1 MPVIEAAVTGQPA
14 ILTPADVA
22 DIEDLLEAFAAKGSP
37 KLKSTI
43 QKIESDFHQEKF
55 ATYFGTDAEDSY

>member
-1 MPVIEAAVTGQPA
+1 MIEAAVTGQPA

-43 QKIESDFHQEKF
+43 QKIESDFHQGKF
-55 ATYFGTDAEDSY
+55 ATYFGIDVEDSY